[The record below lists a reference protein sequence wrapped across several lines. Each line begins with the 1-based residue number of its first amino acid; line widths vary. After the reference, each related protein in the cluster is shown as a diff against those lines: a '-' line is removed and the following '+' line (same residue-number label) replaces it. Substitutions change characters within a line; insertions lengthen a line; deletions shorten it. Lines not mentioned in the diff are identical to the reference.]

1 MNPCVAVS
9 VPLCRVLLADTE
21 ETSRGFNQKELHIL
35 SITTFAF
42 PAACSQ
48 VHVKGTIPVRIFMK
62 DGEPWFVA
70 KDVADVLGYRE
81 AKDMTRNLDDDEADT
96 HIVPIRSDNGIEQR
110 REVSIINESGLYT
123 VILKSRRKEAKRF
136 KKWVTSTVLPS
147 IRKHGGYVIG
157 QEELSGGLIAGLY
170 KTIRENALPAL
181 RYYDKLTEHDHWKS
195 GFRRQVSSEWA
206 IQEAALKFDLPVSV
220 MARLAD
226 QGVSVLTAS

>member
-1 MNPCVAVS
+1 
-9 VPLCRVLLADTE
+9 
-21 ETSRGFNQKELHIL
+21 
-35 SITTFAF
+35 
-42 PAACSQ
+42 
-48 VHVKGTIPVRIFMK
+48 MK

-81 AKDMTRNLDDDEADT
+81 AKDMTRNLDDDEKGA
-96 HIVPIRSDNGIEQR
+96 HILPTLGGDQ
-110 REVSIINESGLYT
+110 EVLIINESGLYT
-123 VILKSRRKEAKRF
+123 AILKSRRKEAKRF

-157 QEELSGGLIAGLY
+157 QEELSDGLIAGLY

-195 GFRRQVSSEWA
+195 GFRRQASSEWA

-220 MARLAD
+220 MARLAN
-226 QGVSVLTAS
+226 QGVSALSA